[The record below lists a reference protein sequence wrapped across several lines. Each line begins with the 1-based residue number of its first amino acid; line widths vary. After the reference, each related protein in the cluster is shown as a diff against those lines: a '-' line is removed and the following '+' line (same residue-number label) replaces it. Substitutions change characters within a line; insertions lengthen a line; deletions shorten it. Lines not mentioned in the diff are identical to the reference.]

1 MQCYPLA
8 YMYRAPNERRRGCS
22 ANTRRPRV
30 STSPSSVYLVISSG
44 PTPRIARMMHVPVA
58 VCCTV
63 VSLVRS
69 TRQTMNGPLL
79 LLLQL
84 PLVLFVAHLK
94 YVAVYNVSQ
103 LK

>member
-1 MQCYPLA
+1 MPCYPLA

-22 ANTRRPRV
+22 ANMRRPRV

-69 TRQTMNGPLL
+69 TDNERTAASAAPASAS
-79 LLLQL
+79 
-84 PLVLFVAHLK
+84 PIRRA
-94 YVAVYNVSQ
+94 S
-103 LK
+103 